1 MHFIKCTPCMFFS
14 LNVVYISNCFS
25 CMICS
30 TVHWSRLPLCVALCV
45 PLVPLYKCAC
55 YLKLIHLNSSP
66 WPCRTDFSWY
76 SCSSCSSRS
85 LAVSRCP
92 ETDREKYSYICM
104 CIFMWCIVGV
114 YGVPAPWG
122 PNTNSKSRGGPSW
135 NGGGEES
142 TDNIILGTG
151 HKGGSRWNY

>member
-1 MHFIKCTPCMFFS
+1 MLFEFRMVCIF
-14 LNVVYISNCFS
+14 
-25 CMICS
+25 CS
-30 TVHWSRLPLCVALCV
+30 TVLWLRLPLCVALCV
-45 PLVPLYKCAC
+45 PLVALYKCAC

-85 LAVSRCP
+85 SAVSRCP
-92 ETDREKYSYICM
+92 QKQTENGYIFLYM
-104 CIFMWCIVGV
+104 CIFPRYIVAA
-114 YGVPAPWG
+114 YGFPAPWG
-122 PNTNSKSRGGPSW
+122 PNTNSKSHGGPSW
-135 NGGGEES
+135 NGGGEDS